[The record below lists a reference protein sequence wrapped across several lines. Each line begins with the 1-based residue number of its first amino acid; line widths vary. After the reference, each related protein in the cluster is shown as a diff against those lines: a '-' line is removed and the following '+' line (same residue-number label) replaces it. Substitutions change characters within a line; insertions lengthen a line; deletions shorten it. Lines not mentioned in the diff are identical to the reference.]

1 MFFLNW
7 SLHSDIKWP
16 ALCWSELGYP
26 VFFWPISWKL
36 ANYVTSCV
44 ALYLL
49 PKPFRQNTIVK
60 EKKNQCKMSEWL
72 HTLCHLLF
80 QLKFTNSTSK
90 LMISVRYYVQ
100 TIKDLV
106 SKRKSNNDTK
116 ILRTSAKSWG
126 HEIDITYSSRS
137 KYIN

>member
-1 MFFLNW
+1 MRSVWKNVLTTYNNSIPSIPNYLETLSNFLYFLNW

-26 VFFWPISWKL
+26 VFFWPKSWKL
-36 ANYVTSCV
+36 AIYVTSCV

-80 QLKFTNSTSK
+80 QLKLTNSTSK
-90 LMISVRYYVQ
+90 LMISIRYYVQ

-106 SKRKSNNDTK
+106 SKR
-116 ILRTSAKSWG
+116 
-126 HEIDITYSSRS
+126 
-137 KYIN
+137 

>member
-1 MFFLNW
+1 MRSVWKNVLTTYNNSIPSIPNYLETLSNFLFFLNW

-26 VFFWPISWKL
+26 VFSWPKSWKL

-60 EKKNQCKMSEWL
+60 EKK
-72 HTLCHLLF
+72 
-80 QLKFTNSTSK
+80 TNVKWVNDFIPYATHSSSK
-90 LMISVRYYVQ
+90 IDQQYLQ
-100 TIKDLV
+100 TYDI
-106 SKRKSNNDTK
+106 NK
-116 ILRTSAKSWG
+116 ILCP
-126 HEIDITYSSRS
+126 
-137 KYIN
+137 NN